1 MAQVH
6 KGWHTADL
14 SNAGDEIVLF
24 LIGMRI
30 NNRGNHPMVACLHRH
45 GRMLSYLQQHPE
57 KGLLG
62 YRLGLLPTPV
72 VIQYWRSFA
81 DLERFARDRDPH
93 LESWRKFN
101 RSVGESGDA
110 GIWHE
115 TYRVPTASIDTI
127 YGNMPATW
135 LGAAVGL
142 VPVARAG
149 DTAAARLG
157 VRDNE
162 ESIVPVT

>member
-1 MAQVH
+1 MRNGRH
-6 KGWHTADL
+6 MADL
-14 SNAGDEIVLF
+14 GNAGDEIVVF

-30 NNRGNHPMVACLHRH
+30 NKPWKPAKWWPAFTAMP
-45 GRMLSYLQQHPE
+45 RMLSYPE

-62 YRLGLLPTPV
+62 HRLVLLPTPMI
-72 VIQYWRSFA
+72 IQYWRSFA
-81 DLERFARDRDPH
+81 DLARFARDRDDPH

-101 RSVGESGDA
+101 RSVGASGDA

-115 TYRVPTASIDTI
+115 TYRVPTASIETI
-127 YGNMPATW
+127 YGDIPATG

-142 VPVARAG
+142 VPVGRG
-149 DTAAARLG
+149 RDTAAARLG
-157 VRDNE
+157 MRENE